1 MDDWEITCR
10 ISLSFG
16 QVQLHRNQFSSLS
29 HFNGCCLK
37 NIDWLL
43 LILWVLS
50 HIIFELD
57 CLSKARSRYTET
69 EVTSFTHL
77 HKRPKLDVL
86 LTIFQRKASKAK
98 AGKSATRHITSW
110 KNCQYIHAK
119 GQLFQANNLLGLQ
132 NSICTQNIY
141 NRKLQTNRKIIHFEC
156 FCILQLKSLLIP
168 WLSRLA
174 FCIIRV
180 SIFSAWQQ

>member
-10 ISLSFG
+10 ISFVFWSSSATTQSISSF
-16 QVQLHRNQFSSLS
+16 S

-37 NIDWLL
+37 NIYWLL

-57 CLSKARSRYTET
+57 CLSKARSRYTVT

-86 LTIFQRKASKAK
+86 LTLFQRKASKAK
-98 AGKSATRHITSW
+98 AGKSATRRITSW
-110 KNCQYIHAK
+110 KYCQYIHAK
-119 GQLFQANNLLGLQ
+119 GQLFQENNLLGLQ
-132 NSICTQNIY
+132 NSICIQNIY

-156 FCILQLKSLLIP
+156 FCILQLKSLLIALQSLLGGP
-168 WLSRLA
+168 
-174 FCIIRV
+174 CKYNI
-180 SIFSAWQQ
+180 